1 MRRALGLRARVMAS
15 FALSALVISAATA
28 VLSYDLTRRTLLGG
42 RERTAVRA
50 AYFDANVVQ
59 AGLATDDPDVIDVL
73 RSLDTGSTRRAV
85 IRRDDRWYARG
96 ADAGI
101 TAAVPASLQRL
112 VAGGRPAAERV
123 RTDAG
128 AVLVIGVPLADATQF
143 YVVESIAELDQ
154 TLRALSV
161 ILTLVAAGTT
171 VAGAVAGAYATRRA
185 LRPLATVVEA
195 ARDISEGNLSARLD
209 PSAEPE
215 LRRLTTSFNH
225 MVEQLEQRLERDRR
239 FAADVSH
246 ELRSPLQT
254 LANAASVLSRRR
266 DHLDERTAR
275 AASLV
280 AVEVDRFQS
289 LVTDL
294 IQLARSDQPA
304 DRTPVDVAELAR
316 QICRDKR
323 LPPAIVSTG
332 GEDLVWLVDPRRF
345 GQILANLLDNARIHG
360 GGPVAL
366 RLSGSSGWYHL
377 EVDDEGPGVP
387 PENRATI
394 FDRFVRGRGASARG
408 DSEGT
413 GLGLALVAQHV
424 TAHGG
429 RVSVTDRP
437 GGGARFRV
445 ELPAVQP

>member
-1 MRRALGLRARVMAS
+1 MTRALGLRARVMAS

-366 RLSGSSGWYHL
+366 RLSGSRGWYHL

-387 PENRATI
+387 PESRATI